1 MKYWLVKSEPD
12 VWSWDDQT
20 AAKGQ
25 TTHWDGVRN
34 AQASNNLKAMKLG
47 DRCLFYHSNKE
58 RAVVGI
64 VEVVR
69 EFYPDPGDKAGRFG
83 MVDVKAVEPLPGPV
97 TLKQIK
103 ADEAFSHLALV
114 RQPRLS
120 VMPIDAKAYRQIVRM
135 GGGEG

>member
-12 VWSWDDQT
+12 VWSWDDQVN
-20 AAKGQ
+20 AKNQ

-34 AQASNNLKAMKLG
+34 AQASNNLKAMKVG
-47 DRCLFYHSNKE
+47 DRCLFYHSNKQ

-69 EFYPDPGDKAGRFG
+69 EFYPDPGDKTGRFG
-83 MVDVKAVEPLPGPV
+83 MVDVKAVEPLAEPV
-97 TLKQIK
+97 TLKQVK
-103 ADEAFSHLALV
+103 AEPALEHLALV

-120 VMPIDAKAYRQIVRM
+120 VMPVDAKAFKHIIRM
-135 GGGEG
+135 SG